1 MHGAGPERPAD
12 LELVRIAIVP
22 DGAFG
27 VLLAEGLPTLPT
39 GLVSLER
46 TYPLCPEVPRGPQL
60 VKVPP
65 GRYVCYRNTYRAGG
79 YETYEISGVPGHSHI
94 LFHKGNVEDDSE
106 GCILL
111 GQRFGLVRGCPGVLE
126 SAIAHGVF
134 MRLMHDRSS
143 FDLRVRAVT

>member
-1 MHGAGPERPAD
+1 MDGAGPERPAD
-12 LELVRIAIVP
+12 LELLRIAVTP
-22 DGAFG
+22 EGAFG

-46 TYPLCPEVPRGPQL
+46 TYPLCPEVPRGSQL
-60 VKVPP
+60 VKIPG
-65 GRYVCYRNTYRAGG
+65 GRYVCSRTTYHAGG
-79 YETYEISGVPGHSHI
+79 YETYEVTGVPGCSRI

-111 GQRFGLVRGCPGVLE
+111 GQRFGLIRGYPGVLE

-134 MRLMHDRSS
+134 MRLMHDRPS
-143 FDLRVRAVT
+143 FDLLMRAVT